1 MTANPKKCRL
11 GLSEAEY
18 LGYTI
23 GCGVIRH
30 QTKKVEAIQEWPRC
44 KNQVQSFLGL
54 TSDYWRFI
62 PNYVSIATPLSDLT
76 KKDLPTQVRRTQA
89 AEMAFQKLKEALFA
103 KPGLRAPDFGL
114 HCPDRRL

>member
-30 QTKKVEAIQEWPRC
+30 QTKKVEAIQEWPRR